1 MPTESQ
7 QIARINAELRGLVEG
22 AVKDVGRSLIAELPT
37 VTPRD
42 TGYTAASWRAS
53 RGRPV
58 TAPVGSRSV
67 SGVAAAK
74 SAQDAS
80 RSEIEAFALA
90 DGTLHV
96 ANPLPNAEPLNNG
109 TSSREPSGFVQR
121 AIVKATA
128 SAAAKASVRGAVG
141 RRRGR

>member
-1 MPTESQ
+1 MPTEREQ
-7 QIARINAELRGLVEG
+7 AARIMRQLTGIVEG
-22 AVKDVGRSLIAELPT
+22 AVKDIGRGVLVEVAST
-37 VTPRD
+37 TPRD
-42 TGYTAASWRAS
+42 TGFTAASWRAS

-58 TAPVGSRSV
+58 TAAVGSRSNV
-67 SGVAAAK
+67 GGAK
-74 SAQDAS
+74 AAQDAS
-80 RSEIEAFALA
+80 RGQIDAFTLA

-109 TSSREPSGFVQR
+109 SSSREPSGFVQR

-128 SAAAKASVRGAVG
+128 SAAASAAVRGAAG